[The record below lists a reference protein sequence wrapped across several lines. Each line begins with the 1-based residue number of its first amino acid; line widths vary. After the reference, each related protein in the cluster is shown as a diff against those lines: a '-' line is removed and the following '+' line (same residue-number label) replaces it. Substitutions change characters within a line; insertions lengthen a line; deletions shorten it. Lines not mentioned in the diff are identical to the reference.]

1 MSRRLQGQL
10 QARDQGAVPAG
21 EHLVTLHEVRVVNR
35 RKGGFG
41 LRLLSVTSGGA
52 TLREIRNLAREGDDP
67 YALTAGQR
75 RTFKVWCGRLGLNTT
90 DPEQA
95 VQELGRLLG
104 RPVAATVRHT
114 PHATLVRH
122 SAAGRVHMRTA
133 AGALTTDGELTP

>member
-10 QARDQGAVPAG
+10 QARALGAVPAG
-21 EHLVTLHEVRVVNR
+21 EHLVTLQEVRVINR

-41 LRLLSVTSGGA
+41 VRLLSRTEGGA

-75 RTFKVWCGRLGLNTT
+75 RTFNVWCGRLGLQTT
-90 DPEQA
+90 DPLAA
-95 VQELGRLLG
+95 VEELIGRVG
-104 RPVAATVRHT
+104 QPVSATVRHT

-122 SAAGRVHMRTA
+122 RAAGRVHLRTA
-133 AGALTTDGELTP
+133 AGALTTDGEITA